1 MFQLGR
7 IEKLHD
13 YFSACSRRR
22 EQAVF
27 FYRVAGYSGEV
38 AAFLTQYDQAARTN
52 GVVIEGRIPNP
63 DPKQLD
69 YLAEMMGSDF
79 QLDVGFLTQKLTRWL
94 PRLTGA
100 QREAV
105 VTAMTA
111 TLQDLQAHGKNEN
124 MLRNAYIKYMCWL
137 YYKFERI
144 LGRLGGDEL
153 PKILYDGTVS
163 SYELQ
168 LLVILARAGADI
180 VLLERAGDAG
190 YLRCDPTSQ
199 YAQLYQA
206 PGLTPFPADF
216 SLRQLREQGRQQA
229 ERQKLYGAPA
239 GIAPC
244 TNAWMKTPDVKEIL
258 TAVRARGDDP
268 KLFYNAF
275 VVQYGVEDKLLF
287 PSDMVA
293 FYQQLKREG
302 RKVCLENGRLPPPT
316 PEEIAAVRRRNHQ
329 TAEQLAADLAANLQY
344 PNNQQLQTLMRQA
357 FLDVVLEE
365 DKAVG
370 GNLNRLLNKAVYL
383 VAWMKRYQKD
393 LFQNWQAPEV
403 GVFLLFGACSG
414 DNEALF
420 LRLLAKL
427 PVDVLVL
434 LPDLNAPCVLKD
446 PTLLDLHKEHSLPMT
461 DFPVEPSQMRVRTAA
476 YQAEREMDSILYQ
489 NTGLYRAKQHQK
501 AEAVTLQTMYEEI
514 GLLWD
519 QELKY
524 RPGFAAE
531 GDMVT
536 VPVLLEKICG
546 IKDGPILPYWL
557 EIKKLVTPETTL
569 VTKLPWQTGLEAN
582 PMKPYATQFL
592 RQGRLQREK
601 IKQHKD
607 YPYGIL
613 RPEIQDYL
621 LDKLQVLL
629 DEKLIAGTYQNGT
642 EYTIVSTILGLPKDL
657 LRRIQNFDFTKKN
670 PKLIII
676 STTEET
682 LSLEDSI
689 LVAFL
694 NLVGFDI
701 LFFVPTG
708 YQSIEKYF
716 QKPFAN
722 EHQLGPYR
730 YDLQVPDFRT
740 LHEGGKS
747 SIRKLFAEGVFKP
760 WDWILQSPPPARP
773 RRNRTPRPPQ
783 SRRRPIPS
791 TTSWPTAS
799 RWTRPSPAPRKWTSW
814 PARSR
819 CIT

>member
-1 MFQLGR
+1 MKAGERNGILYPVKVSKVNRMTNSMFQLGR

-13 YFSACSRRR
+13 YFSVCSCRR

-27 FYRVAGYSGEV
+27 FYRMAGYSGEV

-79 QLDVGFLTQKLTRWL
+79 QLDAGFLTQKLTRWL

-144 LGRLGGDEL
+144 LGCLGGDEL

-244 TNAWMKTPDVKEIL
+244 TNAWMKAPDVKEIL

-329 TAEQLAADLAANLQY
+329 TAEQLAADLAANLQS

-403 GVFLLFGACSG
+403 GVFILFGACSG

-446 PTLLDLHKEHSLPMT
+446 PALLDLHKEHSLPMT

-747 SIRKLFAEGVFKP
+747 SIRKLFG
-760 WDWILQSPPPARP
+760 
-773 RRNRTPRPPQ
+773 
-783 SRRRPIPS
+783 
-791 TTSWPTAS
+791 
-799 RWTRPSPAPRKWTSW
+799 
-814 PARSR
+814 RSF
-819 CIT
+819 

>member
-79 QLDVGFLTQKLTRWL
+79 QLDAGFLTQKLTRLL
-94 PRLTGA
+94 PRLTGT
-100 QREAV
+100 QRETV

-180 VLLERAGDAG
+180 VLLERAEDAG

-244 TNAWMKTPDVKEIL
+244 TNAWMKTPDGKEIL

-403 GVFLLFGACSG
+403 GVFILFGACSG

-446 PTLLDLHKEHSLPMT
+446 PALLDLHKEHSLPMT

-501 AEAVTLQTMYEEI
+501 AEIVTLQTMYEEI

-531 GDMVT
+531 GDTVT

-747 SIRKLFAEGVFKP
+747 SIRKLFG
-760 WDWILQSPPPARP
+760 
-773 RRNRTPRPPQ
+773 
-783 SRRRPIPS
+783 
-791 TTSWPTAS
+791 
-799 RWTRPSPAPRKWTSW
+799 
-814 PARSR
+814 RSF
-819 CIT
+819 

>member
-1 MFQLGR
+1 MKAEERNGILYPVKVSKVNRMTNGMFQLGR

-79 QLDVGFLTQKLTRWL
+79 QLDAGFLTQKLTRWL
-94 PRLTGA
+94 PRLTGV

-206 PGLTPFPADF
+206 SGLTPFPADF

-244 TNAWMKTPDVKEIL
+244 TNAWMKAPDGKEIL
-258 TAVRARGDDP
+258 TAVQSRGDDP

-446 PTLLDLHKEHSLPMT
+446 PALLDLHKEHSLPMT

-531 GDMVT
+531 GDTVT

-747 SIRKLFAEGVFKP
+747 SIRKLFG
-760 WDWILQSPPPARP
+760 
-773 RRNRTPRPPQ
+773 
-783 SRRRPIPS
+783 
-791 TTSWPTAS
+791 
-799 RWTRPSPAPRKWTSW
+799 
-814 PARSR
+814 RSF
-819 CIT
+819 

>member
-79 QLDVGFLTQKLTRWL
+79 QLDAGFLTQKLTRWL

-244 TNAWMKTPDVKEIL
+244 TNAWMKTPDGKEIL

-403 GVFLLFGACSG
+403 GVFILFGACSG

-446 PTLLDLHKEHSLPMT
+446 PALLDLHKEQSLPMT

-531 GDMVT
+531 GDTVT

-546 IKDGPILPYWL
+546 MKDGPILPYWL

-747 SIRKLFAEGVFKP
+747 SIRKLFG
-760 WDWILQSPPPARP
+760 
-773 RRNRTPRPPQ
+773 
-783 SRRRPIPS
+783 
-791 TTSWPTAS
+791 
-799 RWTRPSPAPRKWTSW
+799 
-814 PARSR
+814 RSF
-819 CIT
+819 

>member
-1 MFQLGR
+1 MKAEERNGILYPVKVSKVNRMTNGMFQLGR

-79 QLDVGFLTQKLTRWL
+79 QLDAGFLTQKLTRWL
-94 PRLTGA
+94 PRLTGV

-199 YAQLYQA
+199 YARLYQA
-206 PGLTPFPADF
+206 PGLTPFPADC

-244 TNAWMKTPDVKEIL
+244 TNAWMKTPDGKEIL

-365 DKAVG
+365 DKTVG

-446 PTLLDLHKEHSLPMT
+446 PALLDLHKEHSLPMT

-531 GDMVT
+531 GDTVT

-747 SIRKLFAEGVFKP
+747 SIRKLFG
-760 WDWILQSPPPARP
+760 
-773 RRNRTPRPPQ
+773 
-783 SRRRPIPS
+783 
-791 TTSWPTAS
+791 
-799 RWTRPSPAPRKWTSW
+799 
-814 PARSR
+814 RSF
-819 CIT
+819 

>member
-79 QLDVGFLTQKLTRWL
+79 QLDAGFLTQKLTRWL

-244 TNAWMKTPDVKEIL
+244 TNAWMKAPDVKEIL

-365 DKAVG
+365 DKTVG

-446 PTLLDLHKEHSLPMT
+446 PALLDLHKEHSLPMN

-489 NTGLYRAKQHQK
+489 NTGLYRARQHQK

-531 GDMVT
+531 GDTVT

-546 IKDGPILPYWL
+546 MKDGPILPYWL

-747 SIRKLFAEGVFKP
+747 SIRKLFG
-760 WDWILQSPPPARP
+760 
-773 RRNRTPRPPQ
+773 
-783 SRRRPIPS
+783 
-791 TTSWPTAS
+791 
-799 RWTRPSPAPRKWTSW
+799 
-814 PARSR
+814 RSF
-819 CIT
+819 

>member
-1 MFQLGR
+1 MTNGMFQLGR

-79 QLDVGFLTQKLTRWL
+79 QLDAGFLTQKLTRWL

-206 PGLTPFPADF
+206 SGLTPFPADF

-244 TNAWMKTPDVKEIL
+244 TNAWMKAPDVKEIL

-446 PTLLDLHKEHSLPMT
+446 PALLDLHKEHSLPMT

-531 GDMVT
+531 GDTVT

-747 SIRKLFAEGVFKP
+747 SIRKLFG
-760 WDWILQSPPPARP
+760 
-773 RRNRTPRPPQ
+773 
-783 SRRRPIPS
+783 
-791 TTSWPTAS
+791 
-799 RWTRPSPAPRKWTSW
+799 
-814 PARSR
+814 RSF
-819 CIT
+819 

>member
-244 TNAWMKTPDVKEIL
+244 TNAWMKAPDVKEIL

-329 TAEQLAADLAANLQY
+329 TAEQLAADLAANLQS

-403 GVFLLFGACSG
+403 GVFILFGACSG

-446 PTLLDLHKEHSLPMT
+446 PALLDLHKEHSLPMT

-531 GDMVT
+531 GDTVT

-747 SIRKLFAEGVFKP
+747 SIRKLFG
-760 WDWILQSPPPARP
+760 
-773 RRNRTPRPPQ
+773 
-783 SRRRPIPS
+783 
-791 TTSWPTAS
+791 
-799 RWTRPSPAPRKWTSW
+799 
-814 PARSR
+814 RSF
-819 CIT
+819 

>member
-79 QLDVGFLTQKLTRWL
+79 QLDAGFLTQKLTRWL

-199 YAQLYQA
+199 YAQLYQVS
-206 PGLTPFPADF
+206 GLMPFPADF

-244 TNAWMKTPDVKEIL
+244 TNAWMKAPDVKEIL
-258 TAVRARGDDP
+258 TAVRSRGDDP

-329 TAEQLAADLAANLQY
+329 TAEQLAEDLAANLQY

-446 PTLLDLHKEHSLPMT
+446 PALLDLHKEHSLPMT

-531 GDMVT
+531 GDTVT

-546 IKDGPILPYWL
+546 MKDGPILPYWL

-642 EYTIVSTILGLPKDL
+642 EYTIVSTILGLTKDL

-747 SIRKLFAEGVFKP
+747 SIRKLFG
-760 WDWILQSPPPARP
+760 
-773 RRNRTPRPPQ
+773 
-783 SRRRPIPS
+783 
-791 TTSWPTAS
+791 
-799 RWTRPSPAPRKWTSW
+799 
-814 PARSR
+814 RSF
-819 CIT
+819 

>member
-1 MFQLGR
+1 MKAEERNGILYPVKVSKVNRMTNGMFQLGR

-79 QLDVGFLTQKLTRWL
+79 QLDAGFLTQKLTRWL

-244 TNAWMKTPDVKEIL
+244 TNAWMKAPDGKEIL

-446 PTLLDLHKEHSLPMT
+446 PALLDLHKEHSLPMT

-501 AEAVTLQTMYEEI
+501 AETVTLQTMYEEI

-531 GDMVT
+531 GDTVT

-557 EIKKLVTPETTL
+557 DIKKLVTPETTL

-747 SIRKLFAEGVFKP
+747 SIRKLFG
-760 WDWILQSPPPARP
+760 
-773 RRNRTPRPPQ
+773 
-783 SRRRPIPS
+783 
-791 TTSWPTAS
+791 
-799 RWTRPSPAPRKWTSW
+799 
-814 PARSR
+814 RSF
-819 CIT
+819 

>member
-79 QLDVGFLTQKLTRWL
+79 QLDAGFLTQKLTRWL

-168 LLVILARAGADI
+168 LLVIMARAGADI

-206 PGLTPFPADF
+206 SGLTPFPADF

-244 TNAWMKTPDVKEIL
+244 TNAWMKAPDGKEIL

-403 GVFLLFGACSG
+403 GVFILFGACSG

-446 PTLLDLHKEHSLPMT
+446 PALLDLHKEHSLPMT

-531 GDMVT
+531 GDTVT

-747 SIRKLFAEGVFKP
+747 SIRKLFG
-760 WDWILQSPPPARP
+760 
-773 RRNRTPRPPQ
+773 
-783 SRRRPIPS
+783 
-791 TTSWPTAS
+791 
-799 RWTRPSPAPRKWTSW
+799 
-814 PARSR
+814 RSF
-819 CIT
+819 

>member
-79 QLDVGFLTQKLTRWL
+79 QLDAGFLTQKLTRWL

-206 PGLTPFPADF
+206 PGLPPFPADF

-403 GVFLLFGACSG
+403 GVFILFGACSG

-446 PTLLDLHKEHSLPMT
+446 PALLDLHKEHSLPMT

-531 GDMVT
+531 GDTVT

-546 IKDGPILPYWL
+546 MKDGPILPYWL

-629 DEKLIAGTYQNGT
+629 DEKLITGTYQNGT

-747 SIRKLFAEGVFKP
+747 SIRKLFG
-760 WDWILQSPPPARP
+760 
-773 RRNRTPRPPQ
+773 
-783 SRRRPIPS
+783 
-791 TTSWPTAS
+791 
-799 RWTRPSPAPRKWTSW
+799 
-814 PARSR
+814 RSF
-819 CIT
+819 

>member
-79 QLDVGFLTQKLTRWL
+79 QLDAGFLTQKLTRWL

-244 TNAWMKTPDVKEIL
+244 TNAWMKAPDVKEIL

-365 DKAVG
+365 DKTVG

-446 PTLLDLHKEHSLPMT
+446 PALLDLHKEHSLPMT

-531 GDMVT
+531 GDTVT

-747 SIRKLFAEGVFKP
+747 SIRKLFG
-760 WDWILQSPPPARP
+760 
-773 RRNRTPRPPQ
+773 
-783 SRRRPIPS
+783 
-791 TTSWPTAS
+791 
-799 RWTRPSPAPRKWTSW
+799 
-814 PARSR
+814 RSF
-819 CIT
+819 

>member
-79 QLDVGFLTQKLTRWL
+79 QLDAGFLTQKLTRWL

-190 YLRCDPTSQ
+190 YLRCDLTSQ

-365 DKAVG
+365 DKTVG

-403 GVFLLFGACSG
+403 GVFILFGACSG

-446 PTLLDLHKEHSLPMT
+446 PALLDLHKEHSLPMT

-531 GDMVT
+531 GDTVT

-546 IKDGPILPYWL
+546 MKDGPILPYWL
-557 EIKKLVTPETTL
+557 DIKKLVTPETTL

-642 EYTIVSTILGLPKDL
+642 EYTIVLTILGLPKDL

-747 SIRKLFAEGVFKP
+747 SIRKLFG
-760 WDWILQSPPPARP
+760 
-773 RRNRTPRPPQ
+773 
-783 SRRRPIPS
+783 
-791 TTSWPTAS
+791 
-799 RWTRPSPAPRKWTSW
+799 
-814 PARSR
+814 RSF
-819 CIT
+819 

>member
-79 QLDVGFLTQKLTRWL
+79 QLDAGFLTQKLTRWL
-94 PRLTGA
+94 PRLTGV

-244 TNAWMKTPDVKEIL
+244 TNAWMKAPDVKEIL

-446 PTLLDLHKEHSLPMT
+446 PALLDLHKEHSLPMT

-489 NTGLYRAKQHQK
+489 NTGLYRARQHQK

-531 GDMVT
+531 GDTVT

-747 SIRKLFAEGVFKP
+747 SIRKLFG
-760 WDWILQSPPPARP
+760 
-773 RRNRTPRPPQ
+773 
-783 SRRRPIPS
+783 
-791 TTSWPTAS
+791 
-799 RWTRPSPAPRKWTSW
+799 
-814 PARSR
+814 RSF
-819 CIT
+819 

>member
-79 QLDVGFLTQKLTRWL
+79 QLDAGFLTQKLTRWL

-244 TNAWMKTPDVKEIL
+244 TNAWMKAPDGKEIL
-258 TAVRARGDDP
+258 TAIRARGDDP

-403 GVFLLFGACSG
+403 GVFILFGACSG

-446 PTLLDLHKEHSLPMT
+446 PALLDLHKEHSLPMT

-531 GDMVT
+531 GDTVT

-730 YDLQVPDFRT
+730 YDLRVPDFQT

-747 SIRKLFAEGVFKP
+747 SIRKLFG
-760 WDWILQSPPPARP
+760 
-773 RRNRTPRPPQ
+773 
-783 SRRRPIPS
+783 
-791 TTSWPTAS
+791 
-799 RWTRPSPAPRKWTSW
+799 
-814 PARSR
+814 RSF
-819 CIT
+819 

>member
-1 MFQLGR
+1 MKAEERNGILYPVKVSKVNRMTNSMFQLGR

-79 QLDVGFLTQKLTRWL
+79 QLDAGFLTQKLTRWL
-94 PRLTGA
+94 PRLTGT

-163 SYELQ
+163 NYELQ

-199 YAQLYQA
+199 YARLYQA
-206 PGLTPFPADF
+206 PGLTTFPADF

-244 TNAWMKTPDVKEIL
+244 TNAWMKAPDGKEIL

-357 FLDVVLEE
+357 FLDVVLGE

-446 PTLLDLHKEHSLPMT
+446 PALLDLHKEHSLPMT

-531 GDMVT
+531 GDTVT

-747 SIRKLFAEGVFKP
+747 SIRKLFG
-760 WDWILQSPPPARP
+760 
-773 RRNRTPRPPQ
+773 
-783 SRRRPIPS
+783 
-791 TTSWPTAS
+791 
-799 RWTRPSPAPRKWTSW
+799 
-814 PARSR
+814 RSF
-819 CIT
+819 

>member
-1 MFQLGR
+1 MKAEERNGILYPVKVSKVNRMTNGMFQLGR

-79 QLDVGFLTQKLTRWL
+79 QLDAGFLTQKLTRWL
-94 PRLTGA
+94 PRLTGT

-206 PGLTPFPADF
+206 PGLTSFPADF

-244 TNAWMKTPDVKEIL
+244 TNAWMKAPDVKEIL

-446 PTLLDLHKEHSLPMT
+446 PALLDLHKEHSLPMT

-514 GLLWD
+514 SLLWD

-531 GDMVT
+531 GDTVT

-546 IKDGPILPYWL
+546 MKDGPILPYWL

-607 YPYGIL
+607 YPYSIL

-747 SIRKLFAEGVFKP
+747 SIRKLFG
-760 WDWILQSPPPARP
+760 
-773 RRNRTPRPPQ
+773 
-783 SRRRPIPS
+783 
-791 TTSWPTAS
+791 
-799 RWTRPSPAPRKWTSW
+799 
-814 PARSR
+814 RSF
-819 CIT
+819 

>member
-79 QLDVGFLTQKLTRWL
+79 QLDAGFLTQKLTRWL

-446 PTLLDLHKEHSLPMT
+446 PALLDLHKEHSLPMT

-489 NTGLYRAKQHQK
+489 NTGLYRARQHQK

-531 GDMVT
+531 GDTVT

-546 IKDGPILPYWL
+546 MKDGPILPYWL

-747 SIRKLFAEGVFKP
+747 SIRKLFG
-760 WDWILQSPPPARP
+760 
-773 RRNRTPRPPQ
+773 
-783 SRRRPIPS
+783 
-791 TTSWPTAS
+791 
-799 RWTRPSPAPRKWTSW
+799 
-814 PARSR
+814 RSF
-819 CIT
+819 

>member
-1 MFQLGR
+1 MKAEERNGILYPVKVSKVNRMTNGMFQLGR

-79 QLDVGFLTQKLTRWL
+79 QLDAGFLTQKLTRWL
-94 PRLTGA
+94 PRLTGT

-244 TNAWMKTPDVKEIL
+244 TNAWMKAPDGKEIL

-446 PTLLDLHKEHSLPMT
+446 PALLDLHKEHSLPMT

-489 NTGLYRAKQHQK
+489 NTGLYRARQHQK

-531 GDMVT
+531 GDTVT

-747 SIRKLFAEGVFKP
+747 SIRKLFG
-760 WDWILQSPPPARP
+760 
-773 RRNRTPRPPQ
+773 
-783 SRRRPIPS
+783 
-791 TTSWPTAS
+791 
-799 RWTRPSPAPRKWTSW
+799 
-814 PARSR
+814 RSF
-819 CIT
+819 

>member
-79 QLDVGFLTQKLTRWL
+79 QLDAGFLTQKLTRWL

-244 TNAWMKTPDVKEIL
+244 TNAWMKTPDGKEIL

-403 GVFLLFGACSG
+403 GVFILFGACSG

-434 LPDLNAPCVLKD
+434 LPVLNAPCVLKD
-446 PTLLDLHKEHSLPMT
+446 PVLLALHREHSLPMT

-531 GDMVT
+531 GDTVT

-546 IKDGPILPYWL
+546 MKDGPILPYWL

-569 VTKLPWQTGLEAN
+569 VTKLPWQTGLEVN

-607 YPYGIL
+607 DPYGIL

-747 SIRKLFAEGVFKP
+747 SIRKLFG
-760 WDWILQSPPPARP
+760 
-773 RRNRTPRPPQ
+773 
-783 SRRRPIPS
+783 
-791 TTSWPTAS
+791 
-799 RWTRPSPAPRKWTSW
+799 
-814 PARSR
+814 RSF
-819 CIT
+819 

>member
-63 DPKQLD
+63 DPKQLG

-79 QLDVGFLTQKLTRWL
+79 QLDAGFLTQKLTRWL

-244 TNAWMKTPDVKEIL
+244 TNAWMKAPDVKEIL

-403 GVFLLFGACSG
+403 GVFILFGACSG

-446 PTLLDLHKEHSLPMT
+446 PALLDLHKEHSLPMT

-531 GDMVT
+531 GDTVT

-747 SIRKLFAEGVFKP
+747 SIRKLFG
-760 WDWILQSPPPARP
+760 
-773 RRNRTPRPPQ
+773 
-783 SRRRPIPS
+783 
-791 TTSWPTAS
+791 
-799 RWTRPSPAPRKWTSW
+799 
-814 PARSR
+814 RSF
-819 CIT
+819 

>member
-79 QLDVGFLTQKLTRWL
+79 QLDAGFLTQKLTRWL

-168 LLVILARAGADI
+168 LLVILARSGADI
-180 VLLERAGDAG
+180 VLLERAGDEG

-199 YAQLYQA
+199 YAGLYQA

-244 TNAWMKTPDVKEIL
+244 TNAWMKAPDGKEIL

-403 GVFLLFGACSG
+403 GVFILFGACSG

-446 PTLLDLHKEHSLPMT
+446 PALLDLHKEHSLPMT

-531 GDMVT
+531 GDTVT

-747 SIRKLFAEGVFKP
+747 SIRKLFG
-760 WDWILQSPPPARP
+760 
-773 RRNRTPRPPQ
+773 
-783 SRRRPIPS
+783 
-791 TTSWPTAS
+791 
-799 RWTRPSPAPRKWTSW
+799 
-814 PARSR
+814 RSF
-819 CIT
+819 

>member
-79 QLDVGFLTQKLTRWL
+79 QLDAGFLTQKLTRWL

-244 TNAWMKTPDVKEIL
+244 TNAWMKAPDGKEIL

-403 GVFLLFGACSG
+403 GVFILFGACSG

-446 PTLLDLHKEHSLPMT
+446 PALLDLHKEHSLPMT

-489 NTGLYRAKQHQK
+489 NTGLYRARQHQK

-531 GDMVT
+531 GDTVT

-557 EIKKLVTPETTL
+557 DIKKLVTPETTL

-747 SIRKLFAEGVFKP
+747 SIRKLFG
-760 WDWILQSPPPARP
+760 
-773 RRNRTPRPPQ
+773 
-783 SRRRPIPS
+783 
-791 TTSWPTAS
+791 
-799 RWTRPSPAPRKWTSW
+799 
-814 PARSR
+814 RSF
-819 CIT
+819 

>member
-79 QLDVGFLTQKLTRWL
+79 QLDAGFLTQKLTRWL
-94 PRLTGA
+94 PRLTGT

-199 YAQLYQA
+199 YARLYQA

-216 SLRQLREQGRQQA
+216 SLRQLRERGRQQA

-244 TNAWMKTPDVKEIL
+244 TNAWMKAPDGKEIL

-403 GVFLLFGACSG
+403 GVFILFGACSG

-446 PTLLDLHKEHSLPMT
+446 PALLDLHKEHSLPMT

-531 GDMVT
+531 GDTVT

-747 SIRKLFAEGVFKP
+747 SIRKLFG
-760 WDWILQSPPPARP
+760 
-773 RRNRTPRPPQ
+773 
-783 SRRRPIPS
+783 
-791 TTSWPTAS
+791 
-799 RWTRPSPAPRKWTSW
+799 
-814 PARSR
+814 RSF
-819 CIT
+819 

>member
-13 YFSACSRRR
+13 YFSVCSCRR

-27 FYRVAGYSGEV
+27 FYRMAGYSGEV

-79 QLDVGFLTQKLTRWL
+79 QLDAGFLTQKLTRWL
-94 PRLTGA
+94 PRLTGT

-199 YAQLYQA
+199 YARLYQA

-244 TNAWMKTPDVKEIL
+244 TNAWMKAPDGKEIL

-446 PTLLDLHKEHSLPMT
+446 PALLDLHKEHSLPMT

-514 GLLWD
+514 SLLWD

-531 GDMVT
+531 GDTVT

-546 IKDGPILPYWL
+546 MKDGPILPYWL

-670 PKLIII
+670 PKLIFI

-747 SIRKLFAEGVFKP
+747 SIRKLFG
-760 WDWILQSPPPARP
+760 
-773 RRNRTPRPPQ
+773 
-783 SRRRPIPS
+783 
-791 TTSWPTAS
+791 
-799 RWTRPSPAPRKWTSW
+799 
-814 PARSR
+814 RSF
-819 CIT
+819 

>member
-1 MFQLGR
+1 MKAEERNGILYPVKVSKVNRMTNSMFQLGR

-79 QLDVGFLTQKLTRWL
+79 QLDAGFLTQKLTRWL

-239 GIAPC
+239 GITPC
-244 TNAWMKTPDVKEIL
+244 TNAWMKTPDGKEIL

-403 GVFLLFGACSG
+403 GVFILFGACSG

-446 PTLLDLHKEHSLPMT
+446 PALLDLHREHSLPMT

-531 GDMVT
+531 GDTVT

-730 YDLQVPDFRT
+730 YDLRVPDFQT

-747 SIRKLFAEGVFKP
+747 SIRKLFG
-760 WDWILQSPPPARP
+760 
-773 RRNRTPRPPQ
+773 
-783 SRRRPIPS
+783 
-791 TTSWPTAS
+791 
-799 RWTRPSPAPRKWTSW
+799 
-814 PARSR
+814 RSF
-819 CIT
+819 

>member
-79 QLDVGFLTQKLTRWL
+79 QLDASFLTQKLTRWL

-206 PGLTPFPADF
+206 SGLTPFPADF

-244 TNAWMKTPDVKEIL
+244 TNAWMKAPDDKEIL

-403 GVFLLFGACSG
+403 GVFILFGACSG

-446 PTLLDLHKEHSLPMT
+446 PALLDLHKEHSLPMT

-531 GDMVT
+531 GDTVT

-747 SIRKLFAEGVFKP
+747 SIRKLFG
-760 WDWILQSPPPARP
+760 
-773 RRNRTPRPPQ
+773 
-783 SRRRPIPS
+783 
-791 TTSWPTAS
+791 
-799 RWTRPSPAPRKWTSW
+799 
-814 PARSR
+814 RSF
-819 CIT
+819 

>member
-79 QLDVGFLTQKLTRWL
+79 QLDAGFLTQKLTRWL
-94 PRLTGA
+94 PRLTGT

-180 VLLERAGDAG
+180 VLLERAGDAS

-244 TNAWMKTPDVKEIL
+244 TNAWMKAPDVKEIL

-446 PTLLDLHKEHSLPMT
+446 PALLDLHKEHSLPMT

-531 GDMVT
+531 GDTVT

-546 IKDGPILPYWL
+546 MKDGPILPYWL

-747 SIRKLFAEGVFKP
+747 SIRKLFG
-760 WDWILQSPPPARP
+760 
-773 RRNRTPRPPQ
+773 
-783 SRRRPIPS
+783 
-791 TTSWPTAS
+791 
-799 RWTRPSPAPRKWTSW
+799 
-814 PARSR
+814 RSF
-819 CIT
+819 

>member
-79 QLDVGFLTQKLTRWL
+79 QLDAGFLTQKLTRWL

-403 GVFLLFGACSG
+403 GVFILFGACSG

-434 LPDLNAPCVLKD
+434 LPDLNAPCVLED
-446 PTLLDLHKEHSLPMT
+446 PALLDLHKEHSLPMT

-531 GDMVT
+531 GDTVT

-747 SIRKLFAEGVFKP
+747 SIRKLFG
-760 WDWILQSPPPARP
+760 
-773 RRNRTPRPPQ
+773 
-783 SRRRPIPS
+783 
-791 TTSWPTAS
+791 
-799 RWTRPSPAPRKWTSW
+799 
-814 PARSR
+814 RSF
-819 CIT
+819 

>member
-69 YLAEMMGSDF
+69 YLAEMMSSDF
-79 QLDVGFLTQKLTRWL
+79 QLDAGFLTQKLTRWL

-100 QREAV
+100 QRETV

-244 TNAWMKTPDVKEIL
+244 TNAWMKTPDGKEIL

-446 PTLLDLHKEHSLPMT
+446 PALLDLHKEHSLPMT

-531 GDMVT
+531 GDTVT

-557 EIKKLVTPETTL
+557 DIKKLVTPETTL
-569 VTKLPWQTGLEAN
+569 VTKLPWQTGLETN

-607 YPYGIL
+607 YPCGIL

-747 SIRKLFAEGVFKP
+747 SIRKLFG
-760 WDWILQSPPPARP
+760 
-773 RRNRTPRPPQ
+773 
-783 SRRRPIPS
+783 
-791 TTSWPTAS
+791 
-799 RWTRPSPAPRKWTSW
+799 
-814 PARSR
+814 RSF
-819 CIT
+819 

>member
-69 YLAEMMGSDF
+69 YLAEMMGSNF
-79 QLDVGFLTQKLTRWL
+79 QLDAGFLTRKLTRWL

-403 GVFLLFGACSG
+403 GVFILFGACSG

-446 PTLLDLHKEHSLPMT
+446 PALLDLHKEHSLPMT

-531 GDMVT
+531 GDTVT

-546 IKDGPILPYWL
+546 MKDGPILPYWL

-629 DEKLIAGTYQNGT
+629 DEKLITGTYQNGT

-747 SIRKLFAEGVFKP
+747 SIRKLFG
-760 WDWILQSPPPARP
+760 
-773 RRNRTPRPPQ
+773 
-783 SRRRPIPS
+783 
-791 TTSWPTAS
+791 
-799 RWTRPSPAPRKWTSW
+799 
-814 PARSR
+814 RSF
-819 CIT
+819 

>member
-69 YLAEMMGSDF
+69 YLAEMMSSDF
-79 QLDVGFLTQKLTRWL
+79 QLDAGFLTQKLTRWL
-94 PRLTGA
+94 PRLTGT

-244 TNAWMKTPDVKEIL
+244 TNAWMKTPDGKEIL

-403 GVFLLFGACSG
+403 GVFILFGACSG

-446 PTLLDLHKEHSLPMT
+446 PALLDLHKEHSLPMT

-531 GDMVT
+531 GDTVT

-747 SIRKLFAEGVFKP
+747 SIRKLFG
-760 WDWILQSPPPARP
+760 
-773 RRNRTPRPPQ
+773 
-783 SRRRPIPS
+783 
-791 TTSWPTAS
+791 
-799 RWTRPSPAPRKWTSW
+799 
-814 PARSR
+814 RSF
-819 CIT
+819 

>member
-79 QLDVGFLTQKLTRWL
+79 QLDAGFLTQKLTRWL

-144 LGRLGGDEL
+144 LGCLGGDEL

-199 YAQLYQA
+199 YARLYQA
-206 PGLTPFPADF
+206 PGLTPFPADC

-239 GIAPC
+239 GIALC
-244 TNAWMKTPDVKEIL
+244 TNAWMKAPDVKEIL

-365 DKAVG
+365 DKTVG

-446 PTLLDLHKEHSLPMT
+446 PALLDLHKEHSLPMT

-531 GDMVT
+531 GDTVT

-747 SIRKLFAEGVFKP
+747 SIRKLFG
-760 WDWILQSPPPARP
+760 
-773 RRNRTPRPPQ
+773 
-783 SRRRPIPS
+783 
-791 TTSWPTAS
+791 
-799 RWTRPSPAPRKWTSW
+799 
-814 PARSR
+814 RSF
-819 CIT
+819 

>member
-1 MFQLGR
+1 MKAEERNGILYPVKVSKVNRMTNGMFQLGR

-79 QLDVGFLTQKLTRWL
+79 QLDAGFLTQKLTRWL

-244 TNAWMKTPDVKEIL
+244 TNAWMKAPDGKEIL
-258 TAVRARGDDP
+258 TAIRARGDDP

-403 GVFLLFGACSG
+403 GVFILFGACSG

-446 PTLLDLHKEHSLPMT
+446 PALLDLHKEHSLPMT

-531 GDMVT
+531 GDTVT

-621 LDKLQVLL
+621 LDKLQALL

-730 YDLQVPDFRT
+730 YDLRVPDFQT

-747 SIRKLFAEGVFKP
+747 SIRKLFG
-760 WDWILQSPPPARP
+760 
-773 RRNRTPRPPQ
+773 
-783 SRRRPIPS
+783 
-791 TTSWPTAS
+791 
-799 RWTRPSPAPRKWTSW
+799 
-814 PARSR
+814 RSF
-819 CIT
+819 

>member
-27 FYRVAGYSGEV
+27 FYRMAGYSGEV

-79 QLDVGFLTQKLTRWL
+79 QLDAGFLTQKLTRWL
-94 PRLTGA
+94 PRLTRA

-229 ERQKLYGAPA
+229 ERQKLYGTPA

-244 TNAWMKTPDVKEIL
+244 TNAWMKAPDGKEIL

-403 GVFLLFGACSG
+403 GVFILFGACSG

-446 PTLLDLHKEHSLPMT
+446 PALLDLHKEHSLPMT

-531 GDMVT
+531 GDTVT

-557 EIKKLVTPETTL
+557 DIKKLVTPETTL

-747 SIRKLFAEGVFKP
+747 SIRKLFG
-760 WDWILQSPPPARP
+760 
-773 RRNRTPRPPQ
+773 
-783 SRRRPIPS
+783 
-791 TTSWPTAS
+791 
-799 RWTRPSPAPRKWTSW
+799 
-814 PARSR
+814 RSF
-819 CIT
+819 

>member
-1 MFQLGR
+1 MKAEERNGILYPVKVSKVNRMTNGMFQLGR

-79 QLDVGFLTQKLTRWL
+79 QLDAGFLTQKLTRWL

-206 PGLTPFPADF
+206 SGLTPFPADF

-244 TNAWMKTPDVKEIL
+244 TNAWMKAPDGKEIL

-365 DKAVG
+365 DKTVG

-446 PTLLDLHKEHSLPMT
+446 PALLDLHKEHSLPMT

-531 GDMVT
+531 GDTVT

-546 IKDGPILPYWL
+546 MKDGPILPYWL

-629 DEKLIAGTYQNGT
+629 DEKLITGTYQNGT

-747 SIRKLFAEGVFKP
+747 SIRKLFG
-760 WDWILQSPPPARP
+760 
-773 RRNRTPRPPQ
+773 
-783 SRRRPIPS
+783 
-791 TTSWPTAS
+791 
-799 RWTRPSPAPRKWTSW
+799 
-814 PARSR
+814 RSF
-819 CIT
+819 

>member
-69 YLAEMMGSDF
+69 YLAEMMSSDF
-79 QLDVGFLTQKLTRWL
+79 QLDAGFLTQKLTRWL

-168 LLVILARAGADI
+168 LLVILARAGSDI

-206 PGLTPFPADF
+206 PGLTPFPADC

-244 TNAWMKTPDVKEIL
+244 TNAWMKAPDGKEIL

-446 PTLLDLHKEHSLPMT
+446 PALLDLHKEHSLPMT

-531 GDMVT
+531 GDTVT

-747 SIRKLFAEGVFKP
+747 SIRKLFG
-760 WDWILQSPPPARP
+760 
-773 RRNRTPRPPQ
+773 
-783 SRRRPIPS
+783 
-791 TTSWPTAS
+791 
-799 RWTRPSPAPRKWTSW
+799 
-814 PARSR
+814 RSF
-819 CIT
+819 

>member
-1 MFQLGR
+1 MTNGMFQLGR

-79 QLDVGFLTQKLTRWL
+79 QLDAGFLTQKLTRWL

-199 YAQLYQA
+199 YARLYQA

-403 GVFLLFGACSG
+403 GVFILFGACSG

-446 PTLLDLHKEHSLPMT
+446 PALLDLHKEQSLPMT

-489 NTGLYRAKQHQK
+489 NTGLYRARQHQK

-531 GDMVT
+531 GDTVT

-557 EIKKLVTPETTL
+557 DIKKLVTPETTL

-747 SIRKLFAEGVFKP
+747 SIRKLFG
-760 WDWILQSPPPARP
+760 
-773 RRNRTPRPPQ
+773 
-783 SRRRPIPS
+783 
-791 TTSWPTAS
+791 
-799 RWTRPSPAPRKWTSW
+799 
-814 PARSR
+814 RSF
-819 CIT
+819 

>member
-79 QLDVGFLTQKLTRWL
+79 QLDAGFLTQKLTRWL

-357 FLDVVLEE
+357 FLDVLLEE

-403 GVFLLFGACSG
+403 GVFILFGACSG

-446 PTLLDLHKEHSLPMT
+446 PALLDLHKEHSLPMT

-531 GDMVT
+531 GDTVT

-569 VTKLPWQTGLEAN
+569 VTKLPWKTGLEAN

-657 LRRIQNFDFTKKN
+657 LRCIQNFDFTKKN

-747 SIRKLFAEGVFKP
+747 SIRKLFG
-760 WDWILQSPPPARP
+760 
-773 RRNRTPRPPQ
+773 
-783 SRRRPIPS
+783 
-791 TTSWPTAS
+791 
-799 RWTRPSPAPRKWTSW
+799 
-814 PARSR
+814 RSF
-819 CIT
+819 